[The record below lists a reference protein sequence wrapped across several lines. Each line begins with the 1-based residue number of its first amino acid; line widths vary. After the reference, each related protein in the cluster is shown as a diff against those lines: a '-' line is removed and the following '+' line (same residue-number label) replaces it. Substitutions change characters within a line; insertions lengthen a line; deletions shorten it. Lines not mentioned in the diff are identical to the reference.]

1 MAQVPINP
9 ALRSLVDD
17 LASSDPAVRD
27 DRAFAA
33 LTLLLQ
39 DGGVADDDRSWLASA
54 MLERLDHER
63 AEARSFAALVLAS
76 LVGAGDFE
84 ESWVPAVARWYV
96 TENDL
101 RGHDE
106 QVGWVHAVAHGA
118 DFFGECGAAG
128 VGDPVE
134 LLDALARRLVA
145 PTTVV
150 WRDQEDDRIA
160 CALALVLTRHDI
172 GEATAL
178 GWLSHVRRL
187 FETGAPGP
195 VPAEASNTMRTLR
208 SLHVALSE
216 EVLHDGH
223 PVEVAL
229 AGAVR
234 HDLAQLLSGV
244 TPWFWRTRSA

>member
-1 MAQVPINP
+1 
-9 ALRSLVDD
+9 
-17 LASSDPAVRD
+17 
-27 DRAFAA
+27 
-33 LTLLLQ
+33 
-39 DGGVADDDRSWLASA
+39 
-54 MLERLDHER
+54 MLERLEHER

-76 LVGAGDFE
+76 LVGAGDFD

-96 TENDL
+96 SEDDL

-128 VGDPVE
+128 FGDSRE

-150 WRDQEDDRIA
+150 WRDQEEDRVE
-160 CALALVLTRHDI
+160 CALALVLTRDNIDEAI
-172 GEATAL
+172 GL
-178 GWLSHVRRL
+178 GWTGHVRTL
-187 FETGAPGP
+187 FETGMPGP
-195 VPAEASNTMRTLR
+195 VPAEASNTLR
-208 SLHVALSE
+208 SLHVALGE
-216 EVLHDGH
+216 EVLHDGR

-234 HDLAQLLSGV
+234 YDLAELLSEV
-244 TPWFWRTRSA
+244 TRWFWRTQSA